1 MELRLKTARGLIW
14 SGTQQWGERVIS
26 LFVIA
31 ILSRLVSVDAFG
43 LVAYATVFIALIQ
56 TFLDQ
61 GFGDAIIQREDLE
74 SEHLDTAFTSNII
87 AGSLFTLVSISLASL
102 ISGIFHEPRLIS
114 IIKWLSLTFTLSG
127 LSVTQQA
134 FLRRKLA
141 FKELAVRSLIG
152 VIAGGVVGITLA
164 YMGFGV
170 WSLVAQNLVK
180 GVVGVIVLWKV
191 SKWRPRLR
199 FSRTHLKDLFPFG
212 LNIIGTNLLNFI
224 NRRADEA
231 LIGYFLGSTMLGFY
245 TVAYKLLTI
254 MMDLLTGV
262 TTAVAYP
269 TFSRMQGDP
278 DRMRR
283 GLYQATYFTS
293 LISFPAFLG
302 VALLAPDL
310 VVAIFGPQWAPSIP
324 VMRVLSFIGILHS
337 VFYFNCSVMLAA
349 GKPSWRLGITLMNAV
364 CNIIA
369 FAIAVRWGIVAVAA
383 AYVIRGYL
391 LSPVPLWALRRLLR
405 INIKEYLRQY
415 AVAFLGSLLMILTI
429 LVFQHFTGDVLGLH
443 ARILTYVFIGCATYV
458 LSIRIFDPS
467 LTHQVLEFVR
477 LVMPYVKEKKV

>member
-1 MELRLKTARGLIW
+1 MW
-14 SGTQQWGERVIS
+14 SGTQQWGERAIS
-26 LFVIA
+26 LVVVA
-31 ILSRLVSVDAFG
+31 ILSRLLSVDAFG

-61 GFGDAIIQREDLE
+61 GFGDAIIQREDLD

-87 AGSLFTLVSISLASL
+87 AGSLFTLISISIAGF
-102 ISGIFHEPRLIS
+102 IAGIFREPRLIP

-127 LSVTQQA
+127 MSVTQQA
-134 FLRRKLA
+134 ILRRRLA
-141 FKELAVRSLIG
+141 FKELAIRSLIG
-152 VIAGGVVGITLA
+152 VLAGGIVGITLA
-164 YMGFGV
+164 YLGYGV
-170 WSLVAQNLVK
+170 WSLVAQILVK
-180 GVVGVIVLWKV
+180 GSVGVIVLWNV
-191 SKWRPRLR
+191 SKWRPHLK
-199 FSRTHLKDLFPFG
+199 FSRTHFKDLFPFG

-245 TVAYKLLTI
+245 TIAYKLLTI
-254 MMDLLTGV
+254 MIDLLTGV

-269 TFSRMQGDP
+269 AFSRMQEDR

-283 GLYQATYFTS
+283 GLYQATYYTS

-302 VALLAPDL
+302 VAVLAPDL
-310 VVAIFGPQWAPSIP
+310 IVAVFGPQWLPSVP

-337 VFYFNCSVMLAA
+337 VFYFNCNVMLAA

-369 FAIAVRWGIVAVAA
+369 FVIAVRWGIVAVAA

-391 LSPVPLWALRRLLR
+391 LSPVPLWALKRLVR
-405 INIKEYLRQY
+405 INIMEYLRQY
-415 AVAFLGSLLMILTI
+415 KVALLGSILMIFTI
-429 LVFQHFTGDVLGLH
+429 LIFQHFTNDILGLH
-443 ARILTYVFIGCATYV
+443 ARILTYVFIGTATYL

-467 LTHQVLEFVR
+467 LSQQLFEFVR
-477 LVMPYVKEKKV
+477 LVLPNLIEKKA